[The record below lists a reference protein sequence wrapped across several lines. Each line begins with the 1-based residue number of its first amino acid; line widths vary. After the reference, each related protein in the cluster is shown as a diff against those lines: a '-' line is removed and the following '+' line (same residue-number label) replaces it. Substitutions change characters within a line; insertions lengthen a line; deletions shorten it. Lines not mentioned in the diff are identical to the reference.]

1 MAHIFAVV
9 NQKGGVGK
17 TTTAV
22 NLAAYLAAAGKRV
35 LVVDLDPQG
44 NATSSLG
51 IQRAGLPVSTYD
63 VVLEKASAS
72 AATLYSERIKLHIIP
87 SVPDLAAAEIE
98 LVSEFDRE
106 RRLQHALAPVLSSY
120 DYVLMDCPPS
130 LGMLTVNAL
139 TCATGVLVPVQC
151 EYLAL
156 EGLGQLTRT
165 LSLVKQR
172 LNSRIDI
179 TGMVMTMYDPRT
191 QLSAQVVA
199 EVEKH
204 FPSKVFKTRIPRS
217 VRLSEAPSYGQPI
230 LTYAPTSSGAVAYAA
245 LAQEVLA
252 DEVGA
257 DVVNDAL
264 VAG

>member
-1 MAHIFAVV
+1 MPHVIAVV

-22 NLAAYLAAAGKRV
+22 NLAAYLAAAGMRV

-51 IQRAGLPVSTYD
+51 INRAGLSASMYD
-63 VVLEKASAS
+63 VVLEKATA
-72 AATLYSERIKLHIIP
+72 ANATLYSERIRLHIIP
-87 SVPDLAAAEIE
+87 SVPDLAAAEVE
-98 LVSEFDRE
+98 LVNEFDRE
-106 RRLQHALAPVLSSY
+106 RRLLHALKPVLAAY

-139 TCATGVLVPVQC
+139 TCATSVLVPVQC

-165 LSLVKQR
+165 LGLVKQR
-172 LNSRIDI
+172 LNSAIEI
-179 TGMVMTMYDPRT
+179 SGMVMTMFDPRT
-191 QLSAQVVA
+191 QLSSQVVA

-204 FPSKVFKTRIPRS
+204 FPGKVYKTRIPRS

-230 LTYAPTSSGAVAYAA
+230 LTYAPNSAGAAAYAA
-245 LAQEVLA
+245 LAQEVLQG
-252 DEVGA
+252 VQ
-257 DVVNDAL
+257 
-264 VAG
+264 AGVSSAS